1 LLFTQNDRPL
11 FYPPER
17 CRNDVLDHYK
27 ILFQNLI
34 AVLNYLLFLLAGFFI
49 ALFRVTPFWLMY
61 LISDGFRFLL
71 WRVAGYR
78 RKVVRENLRCCF
90 PDEPEKN
97 LNRIEKE
104 SYRNLIDILVEGIKG
119 FTMTNQQFIA
129 RHKVINPEVLKP
141 YLDSGQSMIGVTAH
155 YNNWEWGTASASL
168 QVNFKVVGFYK
179 PLSNRFIDKMLR
191 NSRERCGTSLASIR
205 ETTRTF
211 EAYRNIPTIF
221 LMAADQNPGKPD
233 NAIWVRFLG
242 RETAFL
248 HGPEKHARANN
259 LPLIY
264 IHINRIKRGWYEL
277 VLEPL
282 VPNPNELPYG
292 DITRRYAARVEEVIR
307 ANPSNWLWSHKRWK
321 HKPTAPV
328 N

>member
-1 LLFTQNDRPL
+1 MSDLCFIQRKTARVHTIHV
-11 FYPPER
+11 FSF
-17 CRNDVLDHYK
+17 
-27 ILFQNLI
+27 ILKNPH
-34 AVLNYLLFLLAGFFI
+34 AVLNFLLFLVAWFFI

-61 LISDGFRFLL
+61 RISDAFRFLL
-71 WRVAGYR
+71 WRVVGYR
-78 RKVVRENLRCCF
+78 RRVVQQNLRCCF

-97 LNRIEKE
+97 LRQIEKE

-119 FTMTNQQFIA
+119 FTMSNEQFTA
-129 RHKVINPEVLKP
+129 RHKVVNPEILKP
-141 YLDSGQSMIGVTAH
+141 YLEAGQSLIGVTAH

-179 PLSNRFIDKMLR
+179 PLSNKFIDKMLR
-191 NSRERCGTSLASIR
+191 KSRERCGTSLASIR
-205 ETTRTF
+205 QTSQTF
-211 EAYRNIPTIF
+211 EAYKNTPTIF

-264 IHINRIKRGWYEL
+264 IHINRVKRGWYEL
-277 VLEPL
+277 FLEPL
-282 VPNPNELPYG
+282 VPDPNALPYG
-292 DITRRYAARVEEVIR
+292 GITRKYASRVEEVIH

-321 HKPTAPV
+321 HKPAAPI